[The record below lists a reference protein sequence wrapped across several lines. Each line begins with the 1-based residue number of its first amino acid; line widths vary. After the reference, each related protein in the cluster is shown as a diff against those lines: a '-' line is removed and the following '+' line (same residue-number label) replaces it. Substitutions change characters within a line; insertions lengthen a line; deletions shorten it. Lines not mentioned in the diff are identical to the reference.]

1 MRIDVV
7 TIFPDYLRALDL
19 SLIGK
24 AIDAGKLQLG
34 IHDLRDWT
42 QDRHNT
48 VDDTPAGGGAG
59 MVMRPDVWGKAL
71 DQVLA
76 LPLPSAPVAEPTYL
90 ADAQSVPAAPAPDPL
105 AAPSPLA
112 APAETTE
119 PGKTAPHGA
128 QEPLHRRVLVIPTPS
143 GQVFTQ
149 RVAEELADADQLVF
163 ACGRYEGIDARV
175 AEHYQSAG
183 YQVRE
188 LSIGDYVLNGGE
200 VATLVMVEAIA
211 RLIPGVI
218 GNPTSLVEE
227 SHAASGLLEY
237 PVYTR
242 PVSWRGLELDPDLLG
257 GNHKLIARRRRDQAL
272 TRTATRRPDM
282 IARLNPA
289 TLDRADRALLAQL
302 GWAALDGE
310 RFERIKL
317 RPARAE
323 EIEAL
328 VQLGR
333 ATFPDA
339 CPAFLSDDDVQ
350 AFMDATF
357 TPEQV
362 ASWVNSDDTALIVA
376 ERVTSGQLLGY
387 VLVERDL
394 PDGANELVTDPRP
407 RCLERYS
414 QAELGYVCKLYLL
427 PNVRGG
433 GIAAALMDQAKKA
446 AAAWGVKTMWL
457 ATHETNRRAQKLY
470 KRYGFKNA
478 GKRSFKVGSATCR
491 DVVMVASL

>member
-76 LPLPSAPVAEPTYL
+76 LPLTVAPVAEPTYL

-112 APAETTE
+112 ASAETTE

-128 QEPLHRRVLVIPTPS
+128 QEPLYRRVLVIPTPS

-310 RFERIKL
+310 HFERIKL

-362 ASWVNSDDTALIVA
+362 ASWVNSDDAALIVA
-376 ERVTSGQLLGY
+376 ERVASGQLLGY
-387 VLVERDL
+387 MLVERDL

-407 RCLERYS
+407 RCLESYS

-427 PNVRGG
+427 PSVRGG
-433 GIAAALMDQAKKA
+433 GIAGALMDQAKKA

>member
-76 LPLPSAPVAEPTYL
+76 LPLTAAPVAEPTYL

-112 APAETTE
+112 AAAE
-119 PGKTAPHGA
+119 TAPHGA

-310 RFERIKL
+310 HFERIKL

-339 CPAFLSDDDVQ
+339 CPAFLSDDDVR

-362 ASWVNSDDTALIVA
+362 ASWVNSDDAALVVA
-376 ERVTSGQLLGY
+376 ERVASGQLLGY

-407 RCLERYS
+407 RCLESYS

-427 PNVRGG
+427 PSVRGG
-433 GIAAALMDQAKKA
+433 GIAGALMGQAKKA

-470 KRYGFKNA
+470 KRCGFKNA

>member
-76 LPLPSAPVAEPTYL
+76 LPLTAAPVAEPTYL

-242 PVSWRGLELDPDLLG
+242 PVSWRGLDLDPDLLG

-289 TLDRADRALLAQL
+289 TLDRVDRALLAQL

-310 RFERIKL
+310 HFERIKL
-317 RPARAE
+317 RPARGE

-362 ASWVNSDDTALIVA
+362 ASWVNSDDAALIVA
-376 ERVTSGQLLGY
+376 ERVASGQLLGY

-407 RCLERYS
+407 RCLESYS

-427 PNVRGG
+427 PSVRGG
-433 GIAAALMDQAKKA
+433 GIAGALMDQAKKA

>member
-76 LPLPSAPVAEPTYL
+76 LPLTAASVAEPTNF
-90 ADAQSVPAAPAPDPL
+90 ADAQSVPAASAPAPL
-105 AAPSPLA
+105 AAPSPLTA
-112 APAETTE
+112 SAETTE

-310 RFERIKL
+310 HFERIKL
-317 RPARAE
+317 RPARTE

-350 AFMDATF
+350 AFMDSTF

-362 ASWVNSDDTALIVA
+362 ASWVNSDDAALIVA
-376 ERVTSGQLLGY
+376 ERLATGQLLGY

-427 PNVRGG
+427 PSVRGG
-433 GIAAALMDQAKKA
+433 GIAGALMDQAKKA
-446 AAAWGVKTMWL
+446 AANWGVKTMWL

-470 KRYGFKNA
+470 KRCGFKNA

-491 DVVMVASL
+491 DIVMVASL

>member
-76 LPLPSAPVAEPTYL
+76 LPLTAAPSAEPTYL

-112 APAETTE
+112 AAAE
-119 PGKTAPHGA
+119 TAPHGA

-289 TLDRADRALLAQL
+289 ILDRADRALLAQL

-310 RFERIKL
+310 HFERIKL

-362 ASWVNSDDTALIVA
+362 ASWVNSDDAALVVA
-376 ERVTSGQLLGY
+376 ERVASGQLLGY

-407 RCLERYS
+407 RCLESYS

-427 PNVRGG
+427 PSVRGG
-433 GIAAALMDQAKKA
+433 GIAGALMDQAKKA

>member
-76 LPLPSAPVAEPTYL
+76 LPLTAAPVAEPTYL

-112 APAETTE
+112 AAAE
-119 PGKTAPHGA
+119 TAPHGA
-128 QEPLHRRVLVIPTPS
+128 QEPLYRRVLVIPTPS

-175 AEHYQSAG
+175 AEYYQSAG

-310 RFERIKL
+310 HFERIKL
-317 RPARAE
+317 RPARGE

-362 ASWVNSDDTALIVA
+362 ASWVNSDDAALVVA
-376 ERVTSGQLLGY
+376 ERVASGQLLGY

-407 RCLERYS
+407 RCLESYS

-427 PNVRGG
+427 PSVRGG
-433 GIAAALMDQAKKA
+433 GIAGALMDQAKKA
-446 AAAWGVKTMWL
+446 AANWGVKTMWL

>member
-1 MRIDVV
+1 
-7 TIFPDYLRALDL
+7 
-19 SLIGK
+19 
-24 AIDAGKLQLG
+24 
-34 IHDLRDWT
+34 
-42 QDRHNT
+42 
-48 VDDTPAGGGAG
+48 

-76 LPLPSAPVAEPTYL
+76 LPLTAAPSAEPTYL

-112 APAETTE
+112 AAAE
-119 PGKTAPHGA
+119 TAPHGA

-175 AEHYQSAG
+175 AEYYQSAG

-310 RFERIKL
+310 HFERIKL

-362 ASWVNSDDTALIVA
+362 ASWVNSDDAALVVA
-376 ERVTSGQLLGY
+376 ERVASGQLLGY
-387 VLVERDL
+387 MLVERDL

-407 RCLERYS
+407 RCLESYS

-427 PNVRGG
+427 PSVRGG
-433 GIAAALMDQAKKA
+433 GIAGALMDQAKKA
-446 AAAWGVKTMWL
+446 AANWGVKTMWL

-470 KRYGFKNA
+470 KRCGFKNA

>member
-76 LPLPSAPVAEPTYL
+76 LPLTVAPVAEPTYL

-112 APAETTE
+112 ASAETTE

-128 QEPLHRRVLVIPTPS
+128 QEPLYRRVLVIPTPS

-149 RVAEELADADQLVF
+149 RVAEELADADRLVF

-310 RFERIKL
+310 HFERIKL
-317 RPARAE
+317 RPARGE

-362 ASWVNSDDTALIVA
+362 ASWVNSDDAALIVA
-376 ERVTSGQLLGY
+376 ERVASGQLLGY

-407 RCLERYS
+407 RCLESYS

-427 PNVRGG
+427 PSVRGG
-433 GIAAALMDQAKKA
+433 GIAGALMDQAKKA

>member
-76 LPLPSAPVAEPTYL
+76 LPLTAAPVAEPTYL

-310 RFERIKL
+310 HFERIKL
-317 RPARAE
+317 RPARTE

-362 ASWVNSDDTALIVA
+362 ASWVNSDDAALIVA
-376 ERVTSGQLLGY
+376 ERVASGQLLGY

-407 RCLERYS
+407 RCLESYS

-427 PNVRGG
+427 PSVRGG
-433 GIAAALMDQAKKA
+433 GIAGALIDQAKKA

-478 GKRSFKVGSATCR
+478 GKRSFKVGSTTCR

>member
-76 LPLPSAPVAEPTYL
+76 LPLT
-90 ADAQSVPAAPAPDPL
+90 
-105 AAPSPLA
+105 AAPS
-112 APAETTE
+112 AE
-119 PGKTAPHGA
+119 TAPHGA

-310 RFERIKL
+310 HFERIKL
-317 RPARAE
+317 RPARGE

-333 ATFPDA
+333 DTFPDA

-362 ASWVNSDDTALIVA
+362 ASWVNSDDAALIVA
-376 ERVTSGQLLGY
+376 ERVASGQLLGY

-427 PNVRGG
+427 PSVRGG
-433 GIAAALMDQAKKA
+433 GIAGALMDQAKKA
-446 AAAWGVKTMWL
+446 AAANWGVKTMWL

>member
-76 LPLPSAPVAEPTYL
+76 LPLTAAPVAEPTYL

-112 APAETTE
+112 AAAE
-119 PGKTAPHGA
+119 TAPHGA

-310 RFERIKL
+310 HFERIEL

-362 ASWVNSDDTALIVA
+362 ASWVNSDDAALIVA
-376 ERVTSGQLLGY
+376 ERVASGQLLGY

-427 PNVRGG
+427 PSVRGG
-433 GIAAALMDQAKKA
+433 GIAGALMDQAKKA

>member
-76 LPLPSAPVAEPTYL
+76 LPLTVAPVAEPTYL

-112 APAETTE
+112 ASAETTE

-128 QEPLHRRVLVIPTPS
+128 QEPLYRRVLVIPTPS

-289 TLDRADRALLAQL
+289 ILDRADRALLAQL

-310 RFERIKL
+310 HFERIKL

-362 ASWVNSDDTALIVA
+362 ASWVNSDDAALIVA
-376 ERVTSGQLLGY
+376 ERVASGQLLGY

-407 RCLERYS
+407 RCLESYS

-427 PNVRGG
+427 PSVRGG
-433 GIAAALMDQAKKA
+433 GIAGALMDQAKKA

>member
-76 LPLPSAPVAEPTYL
+76 LPLTAAPVAECL
-90 ADAQSVPAAPAPDPL
+90 ADTQSVPAAPTPDPL
-105 AAPSPLA
+105 AAPSSLA
-112 APAETTE
+112 APAETTAPAE
-119 PGKTAPHGA
+119 TAPQGA
-128 QEPLHRRVLVIPTPS
+128 QEPLRRRVLVIPTPS

-175 AEHYQSAG
+175 AEHYQNAG

-282 IARLNPA
+282 IARLDPGPRRPCPTGPA
-289 TLDRADRALLAQL
+289 GMGGARRRAL
-302 GWAALDGE
+302 
-310 RFERIKL
+310 
-317 RPARAE
+317 
-323 EIEAL
+323 
-328 VQLGR
+328 
-333 ATFPDA
+333 
-339 CPAFLSDDDVQ
+339 
-350 AFMDATF
+350 
-357 TPEQV
+357 
-362 ASWVNSDDTALIVA
+362 
-376 ERVTSGQLLGY
+376 
-387 VLVERDL
+387 
-394 PDGANELVTDPRP
+394 
-407 RCLERYS
+407 
-414 QAELGYVCKLYLL
+414 
-427 PNVRGG
+427 
-433 GIAAALMDQAKKA
+433 
-446 AAAWGVKTMWL
+446 
-457 ATHETNRRAQKLY
+457 
-470 KRYGFKNA
+470 
-478 GKRSFKVGSATCR
+478 
-491 DVVMVASL
+491 

>member
-76 LPLPSAPVAEPTYL
+76 LPLTAVPVAEPTYL
-90 ADAQSVPAAPAPDPL
+90 ADAQSVPAVPAPDPL

-112 APAETTE
+112 AAAETTE

-149 RVAEELADADQLVF
+149 RVAEELADVDQLVF

-289 TLDRADRALLAQL
+289 TLDRSDRALLAQL

-310 RFERIKL
+310 HFERIKL

-362 ASWVNSDDTALIVA
+362 ASWVNSDDAALVVA
-376 ERVTSGQLLGY
+376 ERVASGQLLGY

-407 RCLERYS
+407 RCLESYS

-427 PNVRGG
+427 PSVRGG
-433 GIAAALMDQAKKA
+433 GIAGALMDQAKKA

>member
-76 LPLPSAPVAEPTYL
+76 LPLT
-90 ADAQSVPAAPAPDPL
+90 
-105 AAPSPLA
+105 AAPS
-112 APAETTE
+112 AET
-119 PGKTAPHGA
+119 APQGA

-289 TLDRADRALLAQL
+289 TLDRVDRALLAQL

-310 RFERIKL
+310 HFERIKL
-317 RPARAE
+317 RPARGE

-362 ASWVNSDDTALIVA
+362 ASWVNSDDAALVVA
-376 ERVTSGQLLGY
+376 ERVASGQLLGY

-407 RCLERYS
+407 RCLESYS

-427 PNVRGG
+427 PSVRGG
-433 GIAAALMDQAKKA
+433 GIAGALMDQAKKA

>member
-76 LPLPSAPVAEPTYL
+76 LPLTVAPVAEPTYL

-112 APAETTE
+112 ASAETTE

-128 QEPLHRRVLVIPTPS
+128 QEPLYRRVLVIPTPS

-310 RFERIKL
+310 HFERIKL
-317 RPARAE
+317 RPARGE

-362 ASWVNSDDTALIVA
+362 ASWVNSDDAALVVA
-376 ERVTSGQLLGY
+376 ERVASGQLLGY

-407 RCLERYS
+407 RCLESYS

-427 PNVRGG
+427 PSVRGG
-433 GIAAALMDQAKKA
+433 GIAGALMDQAKKA

-491 DVVMVASL
+491 DVVMVTSL

>member
-76 LPLPSAPVAEPTYL
+76 LPLTAVPVAEPTYL
-90 ADAQSVPAAPAPDPL
+90 ADAQSVPAVPAPDPL

-112 APAETTE
+112 AAAET
-119 PGKTAPHGA
+119 APQG
-128 QEPLHRRVLVIPTPS
+128 PLQRRVLVIPTPS

-310 RFERIKL
+310 HFERIKL

-362 ASWVNSDDTALIVA
+362 ASWVNSDDAALVVA
-376 ERVTSGQLLGY
+376 ERVASGQLLGY

-407 RCLERYS
+407 RCLESYS

-427 PNVRGG
+427 PSVRGG
-433 GIAAALMDQAKKA
+433 GIAGALMDQAKKA

>member
-24 AIDAGKLQLG
+24 AIDAGKLHLG

-76 LPLPSAPVAEPTYL
+76 LPLTAAPVAEPTYL
-90 ADAQSVPAAPAPDPL
+90 ADAQSVPAVPAPDPL

-112 APAETTE
+112 VAAETTE

-149 RVAEELADADQLVF
+149 RVAEELADVDQLVF

-227 SHAASGLLEY
+227 SHAVSGLLEY

-310 RFERIKL
+310 HFERIKL
-317 RPARAE
+317 RPARTE

-362 ASWVNSDDTALIVA
+362 ASWVNSDDAALIVA
-376 ERVTSGQLLGY
+376 ERVASGQLLGY

-427 PNVRGG
+427 PSVRGG
-433 GIAAALMDQAKKA
+433 GIAGALMDQAKKA
-446 AAAWGVKTMWL
+446 AANWGVKTMWL

-470 KRYGFKNA
+470 KRCGFKNA
-478 GKRSFKVGSATCR
+478 GKRSFKVGSATCK

>member
-76 LPLPSAPVAEPTYL
+76 LPLTAAPVAECL
-90 ADAQSVPAAPAPDPL
+90 ADAQSVPAAPAPAPDPL
-105 AAPSPLA
+105 AAPSSLA
-112 APAETTE
+112 APAETTVQS
-119 PGKTAPHGA
+119 
-128 QEPLHRRVLVIPTPS
+128 QERQQSQERPQRRVLVIPTPS

-310 RFERIKL
+310 HFERIKL
-317 RPARAE
+317 RPARGE

-362 ASWVNSDDTALIVA
+362 ASWVNSDDAALVVA
-376 ERVTSGQLLGY
+376 ERVASGQLLGY

-407 RCLERYS
+407 RCLESYS

-427 PNVRGG
+427 PSVRGG
-433 GIAAALMDQAKKA
+433 GIAGALMDQAKKA

>member
-76 LPLPSAPVAEPTYL
+76 LPLTAAPVAECL
-90 ADAQSVPAAPAPDPL
+90 ADAQSVPAAPAPAPDPL
-105 AAPSPLA
+105 AAPSSLA
-112 APAETTE
+112 APAETTVQS
-119 PGKTAPHGA
+119 
-128 QEPLHRRVLVIPTPS
+128 QERQQSQERPQRRVLVIPTPS

-175 AEHYQSAG
+175 AEYYQSAG

-310 RFERIKL
+310 HFERIKL

-362 ASWVNSDDTALIVA
+362 ASWVNSDDAALVVA
-376 ERVTSGQLLGY
+376 ERVASGQLLGY

-407 RCLERYS
+407 RCLESYS

-427 PNVRGG
+427 PSVRGG
-433 GIAAALMDQAKKA
+433 GIAGALMDQAKKA

>member
-76 LPLPSAPVAEPTYL
+76 LPLTAAPVAEPTYL

-112 APAETTE
+112 APAETTAPTE
-119 PGKTAPHGA
+119 TAPHGA

-310 RFERIKL
+310 HFERIKL

-362 ASWVNSDDTALIVA
+362 ASWVNSDDAALVVA
-376 ERVTSGQLLGY
+376 ERVASGQLLGY

-407 RCLERYS
+407 RCLESYT

-427 PNVRGG
+427 PSVRGG
-433 GIAAALMDQAKKA
+433 GIAGALMDQAKKA

>member
-76 LPLPSAPVAEPTYL
+76 LPLTAVPVAEPTYL
-90 ADAQSVPAAPAPDPL
+90 ADAQSVPAVPAPDPL

-112 APAETTE
+112 AAAETTE

-128 QEPLHRRVLVIPTPS
+128 QEPLYRRVLVIPTPS

-310 RFERIKL
+310 HFERIKL

-362 ASWVNSDDTALIVA
+362 ASWVNSDDAALIVA
-376 ERVTSGQLLGY
+376 ERVASGQLLGY

-407 RCLERYS
+407 RCLESYS

-427 PNVRGG
+427 PSVRGG
-433 GIAAALMDQAKKA
+433 GIAGALMDQAKKA

>member
-76 LPLPSAPVAEPTYL
+76 LPLTAAPVAECL
-90 ADAQSVPAAPAPDPL
+90 ADTQSVPAAPTPDPL
-105 AAPSPLA
+105 AAPSSLA
-112 APAETTE
+112 APAETTAPAE
-119 PGKTAPHGA
+119 TAPQGA
-128 QEPLHRRVLVIPTPS
+128 QEPLRRRVLVIPTPS

-175 AEHYQSAG
+175 AEHYQNAG

-282 IARLNPA
+282 IARLDPA

-310 RFERIKL
+310 HFERIEL

-362 ASWVNSDDTALIVA
+362 ASWVNSDAAALIVA
-376 ERVTSGQLLGY
+376 ERVASGQLLGY

-427 PNVRGG
+427 PSVRGG
-433 GIAAALMDQAKKA
+433 GIAGALMEQAKKA
-446 AAAWGVKTMWL
+446 AANWGVKTMWL
-457 ATHETNRRAQKLY
+457 ATHETNRRTQKLY
-470 KRYGFKNA
+470 KRCGFKNA
-478 GKRSFKVGSATCR
+478 GKRSFKVGSTTCK

>member
-76 LPLPSAPVAEPTYL
+76 LPLTAAPVAEPTYL

-112 APAETTE
+112 AAAE
-119 PGKTAPHGA
+119 TAPHGA

-282 IARLNPA
+282 IARLNPV
-289 TLDRADRALLAQL
+289 TLDRADRAMLAQL

-310 RFERIKL
+310 HFERIKL

-350 AFMDATF
+350 AFMDVTF

-362 ASWVNSDDTALIVA
+362 ASWVNSDDAALVVA
-376 ERVTSGQLLGY
+376 ERVATGQLLGY

-433 GIAAALMDQAKKA
+433 GIAGALMDQAKKA
-446 AAAWGVKTMWL
+446 AANWGVKTMWL

>member
-76 LPLPSAPVAEPTYL
+76 LPLTAAPVAECL
-90 ADAQSVPAAPAPDPL
+90 ADTQSVPAAPTPDPL
-105 AAPSPLA
+105 AAPSSLA
-112 APAETTE
+112 APAET
-119 PGKTAPHGA
+119 APHGV

-242 PVSWRGLELDPDLLG
+242 PVSWRGLDLDPDLLG

-272 TRTATRRPDM
+272 TRTTTRRPDM
-282 IARLNPA
+282 IARLDPA

-310 RFERIKL
+310 HFERIKL
-317 RPARAE
+317 RPARGE

-362 ASWVNSDDTALIVA
+362 ASWVNSDDAALVVA
-376 ERVTSGQLLGY
+376 ERVASGQLLGY

-394 PDGANELVTDPRP
+394 PDGANALVTDPRP

-427 PNVRGG
+427 PSVRGG
-433 GIAAALMDQAKKA
+433 GIAGALMEQAKKA
-446 AAAWGVKTMWL
+446 AANWGVKTMWL

-470 KRYGFKNA
+470 KRCGFKNA
-478 GKRSFKVGSATCR
+478 GKRSFKVGSTTCR

>member
-76 LPLPSAPVAEPTYL
+76 LPLTAAPVAEPTYL

-105 AAPSPLA
+105 AEPSPLA
-112 APAETTE
+112 AAAETTE
-119 PGKTAPHGA
+119 PGKTAPQG
-128 QEPLHRRVLVIPTPS
+128 PLHRRVLVIPTPS

-218 GNPTSLVEE
+218 GNPTGRRIPCSQWP
-227 SHAASGLLEY
+227 AGISGLY
-237 PVYTR
+237 PPGQLAGVRARPRPTR
-242 PVSWRGLELDPDLLG
+242 RQPQTHCPASSRPGPYPHRNQAPRHDCAPKPRHPGPRRPRPASPAGMG
-257 GNHKLIARRRRDQAL
+257 GARRRAL
-272 TRTATRRPDM
+272 
-282 IARLNPA
+282 
-289 TLDRADRALLAQL
+289 
-302 GWAALDGE
+302 
-310 RFERIKL
+310 
-317 RPARAE
+317 
-323 EIEAL
+323 
-328 VQLGR
+328 
-333 ATFPDA
+333 
-339 CPAFLSDDDVQ
+339 
-350 AFMDATF
+350 
-357 TPEQV
+357 
-362 ASWVNSDDTALIVA
+362 
-376 ERVTSGQLLGY
+376 
-387 VLVERDL
+387 
-394 PDGANELVTDPRP
+394 
-407 RCLERYS
+407 
-414 QAELGYVCKLYLL
+414 
-427 PNVRGG
+427 
-433 GIAAALMDQAKKA
+433 
-446 AAAWGVKTMWL
+446 
-457 ATHETNRRAQKLY
+457 
-470 KRYGFKNA
+470 
-478 GKRSFKVGSATCR
+478 
-491 DVVMVASL
+491 

>member
-76 LPLPSAPVAEPTYL
+76 LPLTAAPVAEPTYL

-310 RFERIKL
+310 HFERIKL

-362 ASWVNSDDTALIVA
+362 ASWVNSDDAALIVA
-376 ERVTSGQLLGY
+376 ERVASGQLLGY

-407 RCLERYS
+407 RCLESYS

-427 PNVRGG
+427 PSVRGG
-433 GIAAALMDQAKKA
+433 GIAGALMDQAKKA

>member
-76 LPLPSAPVAEPTYL
+76 LPLTAAPVAEPTYL

-112 APAETTE
+112 AAAETTE

-242 PVSWRGLELDPDLLG
+242 PVSWRGLELDPELLG

-310 RFERIKL
+310 HFERIKL

-362 ASWVNSDDTALIVA
+362 ASWVNSDDAALVVA
-376 ERVTSGQLLGY
+376 ERVASGQLLGY

-394 PDGANELVTDPRP
+394 PGGANELVTDPRP

-427 PNVRGG
+427 PSVRGG
-433 GIAAALMDQAKKA
+433 GIAGALMDQAKKA

>member
-76 LPLPSAPVAEPTYL
+76 LPLTAAPVAEPTYL

-105 AAPSPLA
+105 AAPSPLTA
-112 APAETTE
+112 SAETTE

-310 RFERIKL
+310 HFERIKL

-362 ASWVNSDDTALIVA
+362 ASWVNSDDAALVVA
-376 ERVTSGQLLGY
+376 ERVASGQLLGY

-407 RCLERYS
+407 RCLESYS

-427 PNVRGG
+427 PSVRGG
-433 GIAAALMDQAKKA
+433 GIAGALMDQAKKA

>member
-76 LPLPSAPVAEPTYL
+76 LPLTTAPVAEPTYL

-112 APAETTE
+112 ASAET
-119 PGKTAPHGA
+119 APQG
-128 QEPLHRRVLVIPTPS
+128 PLHRRVLVIPTPS

-175 AEHYQSAG
+175 AEYYQSAG

-310 RFERIKL
+310 HFERIKL
-317 RPARAE
+317 RPARGE

-362 ASWVNSDDTALIVA
+362 ASWVNSDDAALVVA
-376 ERVTSGQLLGY
+376 ERVASGQLLGY

-394 PDGANELVTDPRP
+394 PDGANELVTDSRP
-407 RCLERYS
+407 RCLESYS

-427 PNVRGG
+427 PSVRGG
-433 GIAAALMDQAKKA
+433 GIAGALMDQAKKA
-446 AAAWGVKTMWL
+446 ATAWGVKTMWL

-491 DVVMVASL
+491 DVVMVTSL

>member
-1 MRIDVV
+1 MRIDGV

-76 LPLPSAPVAEPTYL
+76 LPLTAAPVAEPTYL

-242 PVSWRGLELDPDLLG
+242 PVSWRGLDLDPDLLG

-289 TLDRADRALLAQL
+289 TLDRVDRALLAQL

-310 RFERIKL
+310 HFERIKL
-317 RPARAE
+317 RPARGE

-362 ASWVNSDDTALIVA
+362 ASWVNSDDAALIVA
-376 ERVTSGQLLGY
+376 ERVASGQLLGY

-407 RCLERYS
+407 RCLESYS

-427 PNVRGG
+427 PSVRGG
-433 GIAAALMDQAKKA
+433 GIAGALMDQAKKA

>member
-76 LPLPSAPVAEPTYL
+76 LPLTAAPVAEPTYL

-112 APAETTE
+112 ASAETTE
-119 PGKTAPHGA
+119 SGKTAPHGA

-218 GNPTSLVEE
+218 GNPTSLIEE

-310 RFERIKL
+310 HFERIKL

-362 ASWVNSDDTALIVA
+362 ASWVNSDDAALVVA
-376 ERVTSGQLLGY
+376 ERVASGQLLGY

-427 PNVRGG
+427 PSVRGG
-433 GIAAALMDQAKKA
+433 GIAGALMDQAKKA

>member
-76 LPLPSAPVAEPTYL
+76 LPLTAAPVAEPTYL

-310 RFERIKL
+310 HFERIKL

-362 ASWVNSDDTALIVA
+362 ASWVNSDDAALIVA
-376 ERVTSGQLLGY
+376 ERVASGQLLGY

-407 RCLERYS
+407 RCLESYS

-427 PNVRGG
+427 PSVRGG
-433 GIAAALMDQAKKA
+433 GIAGALMDQAKKA
-446 AAAWGVKTMWL
+446 AANWGVKTMWL

-470 KRYGFKNA
+470 KRCGFKNA

>member
-76 LPLPSAPVAEPTYL
+76 LPLTAAPSAEPTYL

-112 APAETTE
+112 AAAE
-119 PGKTAPHGA
+119 TAPHGA

-282 IARLNPA
+282 IARLNPV
-289 TLDRADRALLAQL
+289 TLDRADRAMLAQL

-310 RFERIKL
+310 HFERIKL

-350 AFMDATF
+350 AFMDVTF

-362 ASWVNSDDTALIVA
+362 ASWVNSDDAALVVA
-376 ERVTSGQLLGY
+376 ERVATGQLLGY

-427 PNVRGG
+427 PSVRGG
-433 GIAAALMDQAKKA
+433 GIAGALMEQAKKA

-470 KRYGFKNA
+470 KRCGFKNA

>member
-76 LPLPSAPVAEPTYL
+76 LPLTAAPVAEPTYL

-310 RFERIKL
+310 HFERIKL

-362 ASWVNSDDTALIVA
+362 ASWVNSDDAALIVA
-376 ERVTSGQLLGY
+376 ERVASGQLLGY
-387 VLVERDL
+387 MLVERDL

-407 RCLERYS
+407 RCLESYS

-427 PNVRGG
+427 PSVRGG
-433 GIAAALMDQAKKA
+433 GIAGALMDQAKKA

>member
-76 LPLPSAPVAEPTYL
+76 LPLTAAPVAEPTYL

-112 APAETTE
+112 ASAET
-119 PGKTAPHGA
+119 APQG
-128 QEPLHRRVLVIPTPS
+128 PLHRRVLVIPTPS

-282 IARLNPA
+282 ITRLNPA

-310 RFERIKL
+310 HFERIKL
-317 RPARAE
+317 RPARGE

-362 ASWVNSDDTALIVA
+362 ASWVNSDDAALIVA
-376 ERVTSGQLLGY
+376 ERVASGQLLGY

-407 RCLERYS
+407 RCLESYS

-427 PNVRGG
+427 PSVRGG
-433 GIAAALMDQAKKA
+433 GIAGALIDQAKKA

-478 GKRSFKVGSATCR
+478 GKRSFKVGSTTCR

>member
-76 LPLPSAPVAEPTYL
+76 LPLTAAPVAEYL
-90 ADAQSVPAAPAPDPL
+90 ADAQSVPAAPAPAAERL
-105 AAPSPLA
+105 VAPSSLA
-112 APAETTE
+112 APAETTVQS
-119 PGKTAPHGA
+119 
-128 QEPLHRRVLVIPTPS
+128 QERQQSQERPQRRVLIIPTPS

-289 TLDRADRALLAQL
+289 TLDRVDRALLAQL

-310 RFERIKL
+310 HFERIKL

-362 ASWVNSDDTALIVA
+362 ASWVNSDDAALVVA
-376 ERVTSGQLLGY
+376 ERVASGQLLGY

-407 RCLERYS
+407 RCLESYS

-427 PNVRGG
+427 PSVRGG
-433 GIAAALMDQAKKA
+433 GIAGALMDQAKKA
-446 AAAWGVKTMWL
+446 AVAWGVKTMWL

>member
-76 LPLPSAPVAEPTYL
+76 LPLTAAPSAEPTYL

-112 APAETTE
+112 AAAE
-119 PGKTAPHGA
+119 TAPHGA
-128 QEPLHRRVLVIPTPS
+128 QEPLYRRVLVIPTPS

-149 RVAEELADADQLVF
+149 RVAEELADAYQLVF

-175 AEHYQSAG
+175 AEYYQSAG

-310 RFERIKL
+310 HFERIKL
-317 RPARAE
+317 RPARGE

-362 ASWVNSDDTALIVA
+362 ASWVNSDDAALVVA
-376 ERVTSGQLLGY
+376 ERVASGQLLGY

-407 RCLERYS
+407 RCLESYS

-427 PNVRGG
+427 PSVRGG
-433 GIAAALMDQAKKA
+433 GIAGALMDQAKKA
-446 AAAWGVKTMWL
+446 AANWGVKTMWL

>member
-76 LPLPSAPVAEPTYL
+76 LPLTAAPVAEYL
-90 ADAQSVPAAPAPDPL
+90 ADAQSVPAAPTPDPL
-105 AAPSPLA
+105 AAPSSLA
-112 APAETTE
+112 APAETTAPSAE
-119 PGKTAPHGA
+119 TAPHGV

-310 RFERIKL
+310 HFERIKL
-317 RPARAE
+317 RPARGE

-362 ASWVNSDDTALIVA
+362 ASWVNSDDAALVVA
-376 ERVTSGQLLGY
+376 ERVASGQLLGY

-407 RCLERYS
+407 RCLESYS

-427 PNVRGG
+427 PSVRGG
-433 GIAAALMDQAKKA
+433 GIAGALMDQAKKA

-491 DVVMVASL
+491 DVVMVVSL